1 MNEAATRVL
10 IADDEALARSH
21 IEQCLRP
28 MPRMQIVA
36 QTENGPA
43 TLGAIR
49 LHQPELIFLDIQMP
63 GLNGLEV
70 ARQLEPSML
79 PAIIFVT
86 AYDRYAVPA
95 FDLCVTDYLLKPFD
109 DERFERAVAR
119 ALARR
124 QAADSFETLRQLRM
138 TLAALPGGAERHIDR
153 IAVESR
159 GQLRSVLVR
168 QIDYISASGVYAE
181 LHVGDRT
188 YVVRE
193 RMQVLE
199 ERLDPREFIRIHR
212 SLIVRLDRID
222 VLLRQAGADYT
233 LRLTDGTQLP
243 VSRSRIADVERWM
256 GVTASEDQPE

>member
-1 MNEAATRVL
+1 MNATTTRVL

-21 IEQCLRP
+21 VEQCLRNLP
-28 MPRMQIVA
+28 DMQVIA

-43 TLGAIR
+43 TLDAI
-49 LHQPELIFLDIQMP
+49 LTHQPDLVFLDVQMP

-70 ARQLEPSML
+70 VKKLDPAVM

-86 AYDRYAVPA
+86 AHDRYAVSA
-95 FDLCVTDYLLKPFD
+95 FDLAVTDYLLKPFD
-109 DERFERAVAR
+109 DERLERAVTR
-119 ALARR
+119 AMSRR
-124 QAADSFETLRQLRM
+124 QAVDSLEALQQLRSA
-138 TLAALPGGAERHIDR
+138 LATLPGSADRYLDR

-159 GQLRSVLVR
+159 GQVRSIPVR

-181 LHVGDRT
+181 LHVAERT

-193 RMQVLE
+193 RMQMLE
-199 ERLDPREFIRIHR
+199 ERLDPREFTRIHR

-256 GVTASEDQPE
+256 GVSASEA